1 MLHWEVKR
9 TWSRRGPIHKTQD
22 SVMPVGWEI
31 RVLLQPIVVTMLQN
45 KLVLLLIIAFKG
57 RINQAICGR

>member
-1 MLHWEVKR
+1 M
-9 TWSRRGPIHKTQD
+9 PI
-22 SVMPVGWEI
+22 GWEI

-45 KLVLLLIIAFKG
+45 QLVLLQPIVVTMLQNQLVLLLIIAFKG